1 MIIGI
6 DLGTTNSCVAA
17 VINGKAQVIPNLE
30 GEMTTPSVIS
40 FMDNGDSA
48 TGNRAKRRRVSKPL
62 DTVSSV
68 KRFMGRKYT
77 SVKDEFE
84 RLPYSFT
91 CDADDNI
98 CVAIHGRRMTI
109 PEVSSHVLAK
119 LRSDVSKR
127 LGTNITEA
135 VITVPAYFN
144 DAQREATREA
154 GRLAGLDVRK
164 IISEPTAAALAY
176 GKDAEDQTIA
186 VYDLGGGT
194 FDISI
199 LRIENGSFRVLY
211 TNGNTMLGGDDIDR
225 RISDWII
232 RKGLEKTGE
241 DLAEAFSNPVTRNGA
256 AYAMQAVRDAAEKA
270 KIELSSEEETVI
282 DIPVY
287 YNGTSLMGV
296 KLTRKNLANMIS
308 YVTDQTFKCCD
319 KAMEAAGNP
328 KLDAVVL
335 VGGSTKSPCVREAV
349 AEYFHTE
356 CDTSVNPDEAVAL
369 GAAIQADMLE
379 RNDNTLRDVTP
390 MDLGILTMDNG
401 GYKKVIATIVKAN
414 TQIPAKY
421 RMRFRPTKNSTS
433 DRLDF
438 PVMQGAGRIGSF
450 SVNAKKNDVVDIVF
464 SIDHDGILTVT
475 ASNGN
480 SEVEFTKKHAV

>member
-6 DLGTTNSCVAA
+6 DLGTTNSCAAA
-17 VINGKAQVIPNLE
+17 VIDGKAQVIPNLE

-199 LRIENGSFRVLY
+199 LRIENGSFRVLS

-225 RISDWII
+225 RVSDWII

-270 KIELSSEEETVI
+270 KIELSSKEETVI

-349 AEYFHTE
+349 AGYFHTE

-369 GAAIQADMLE
+369 GAAIQADMLG

-433 DRLDF
+433 NRLDF

-450 SVNAKKNDVVDIVF
+450 SVNAKKNDVIDVVF

-475 ASNGN
+475 ASNGS

>member
-199 LRIENGSFRVLY
+199 LRIENGSFRVLS

>member
-1 MIIGI
+1 MTIGI
-6 DLGTTNSCVAA
+6 DLGTTNSCAA
-17 VINGKAQVIPNLE
+17 VVIDGTAQVIPNIE
-30 GEMTTPSVIS
+30 GDRTTPSVIS
-40 FMDNGDSA
+40 FMENGNSA
-48 TGNRAKRRRVSKPL
+48 TGNKAKKRRVSKPL

-77 SVKDEFE
+77 SVKGEFE

-109 PEVSSHVLAK
+109 PEVSSHVLSK
-119 LRSDVSKR
+119 LRSDVSER
-127 LGTNITEA
+127 LHTEIVDA

-154 GRLAGLDVRK
+154 GRLAGLNVRK

-176 GKDAEDQTIA
+176 GKGGKNQTIA

-199 LRIENGSFRVLY
+199 LKIEDGTFRVLA
-211 TNGNTMLGGDDIDR
+211 TSGNTMLGGDDIDR

-232 RKGLEKTGE
+232 RKGLEMTGE
-241 DLAEAFSNPVTRNGA
+241 DLAEDFSNPVTKNGA
-256 AYAMQAVRDAAEKA
+256 SYTMQAVRDAAEKA
-270 KIELSSEEETVI
+270 KIELSAKDEAII

-287 YNGTSLMGV
+287 YNGKSIIGL

-319 KAMEAAGNP
+319 KAMQEAGNP

-349 AEYFHTE
+349 SRYFHQE
-356 CDTSVNPDEAVAL
+356 CDTSINPDEAVAL
-369 GAAIQADMLE
+369 GAAIQADMLDRKE
-379 RNDNTLRDVTP
+379 NTLRDVTP
-390 MDLGILTMDNG
+390 MDLGILSVDPF
-401 GYKKVIATIVKAN
+401 GYKKVITTIIKSNTPIPVRFRKSFRASKNN
-414 TQIPAKY
+414 TQC
-421 RMRFRPTKNSTS
+421 
-433 DRLDF
+433 RLDF

-450 SVNAKKNDVVDIVF
+450 SVDINRNDIVEVEF
-464 SIDHDGILTVT
+464 AIDADGILSVT
-475 ASNGN
+475 ASNGKN
-480 SEVEFTKKHAV
+480 EVHFVKRTAV